1 MFTRNAGTGVA
12 GTAPLNKVVT
22 SAGGAAGVITVLAVQ
37 DKRHTL
43 HKLVWSYNTTPTG
56 GRITVTGGLN
66 ALDLD
71 VSNAGPGSL
80 SINYVCT
87 VNTNMVVTIA
97 SGGGAVVGKLYIE
110 HITEP

>member
-1 MFTRNAGTGVA
+1 MFIRNAGTQISGA
-12 GTAPLNKVVT
+12 GPLNKVVT
-22 SAGGAAGVITVLAVQ
+22 SAGGAAGVITIAAVV
-37 DKRHTL
+37 DKRHIL

-56 GRITVTGGLN
+56 GRLTVTGGLN

-80 SINYVCT
+80 SINYVCIA
-87 VNTNMVVTIA
+87 NTAMVITIA

-110 HITEP
+110 HQTEP